1 MDKTVFGMAKGV
13 WLGSGAIMSA
23 AADTIDAYLR
33 TILPL
38 LSRG

>member
-1 MDKTVFGMAKGV
+1 MDKALLGMDNGMG
-13 WLGSGAIMSA
+13 LGSGAIMSA

>member
-1 MDKTVFGMAKGV
+1 
-13 WLGSGAIMSA
+13 MSA

-38 LSRG
+38 LSRGSTAS

>member
-1 MDKTVFGMAKGV
+1 MDKTVLGMAKGV